1 MQSKYAD
8 ALYAALRRATGAALV
23 GVLIACGWCHGVLFV
38 EGGSMVPSVSAG
50 DVVIYRRVAPR
61 LVPGDLVVFQHG
73 GALVVH
79 RVAGVLRGGRL
90 RTRGDAN
97 RSIDPVPVEAGDVKG
112 EVVLVVPLGA
122 VVTRLAGSAR

>member
-8 ALYAALRRATGAALV
+8 ALYAALRRATGAALAM
-23 GVLIACGWCHGVLFV
+23 VLIACGWCHGVLFV
-38 EGGSMVPSVSAG
+38 EGGSMAPSVSAG